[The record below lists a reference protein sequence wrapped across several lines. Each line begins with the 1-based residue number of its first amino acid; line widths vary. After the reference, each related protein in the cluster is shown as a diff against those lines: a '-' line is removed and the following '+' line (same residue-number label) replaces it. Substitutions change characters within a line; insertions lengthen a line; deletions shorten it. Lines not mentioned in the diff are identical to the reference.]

1 MQKGERSLLLIYTD
15 IQMLLELL
23 QHNVLF
29 FYLCGFL
36 VVKLCHYHLL
46 ASLEFF
52 HMYMQGVI
60 KLVSTNTLFIYLG
73 HINLE
78 KLFPM

>member
-1 MQKGERSLLLIYTD
+1 
-15 IQMLLELL
+15 
-23 QHNVLF
+23 
-29 FYLCGFL
+29 
-36 VVKLCHYHLL
+36 
-46 ASLEFF
+46 
-52 HMYMQGVI
+52 MYMQGVI